1 MVMKNKGESM
11 DKDGKGGGGGSK
23 TRTLHSR
30 CIGEC
35 RGLKPLTTIYA
46 TAL

>member
-1 MVMKNKGESM
+1 MVMKNKGKSM
-11 DKDGKGGGGGSK
+11 DVDGEGGGGSK

-46 TAL
+46 TML